1 MQTQRAI
8 RRKSLDNKRAYADHH
23 GYELIVHEP
32 AATLPAPWSK
42 IDALLLHLHRF
53 DWLLYLDGDA
63 LAANPAICLESFLDD
78 AFDVVMA
85 EDWGGYNTGAF
96 FVRNS
101 SFSRRSS
108 CCGRWPP
115 PRPPESWTWRGA
127 SPGTPRRYPSSSNNG
142 RCII

>member
-1 MQTQRAI
+1 M
-8 RRKSLDNKRAYADHH
+8 
-23 GYELIVHEP
+23 HEP

-63 LAANPAICLESFLDD
+63 LVANPAICLESFLDD

-101 SFSRRSS
+101 SFSHELLRAMADAATGKLDLARREPWRRR
-108 CCGRWPP
+108 GREKRKIARTPKL
-115 PRPPESWTWRGA
+115 SNGK
-127 SPGTPRRYPSSSNNG
+127 PGIVCNER
-142 RCII
+142 